1 MKIFIFSYDSTSKT
15 RKKTVDCFLIF
26 FLVPRDIGIQR
37 SVKLH
42 QNYGENG
49 EICDVSRFTCQQ
61 ADYVINNNLITTCNN
76 GMKFCRSKEILSP
89 RQQCRSQIPFKDFII
104 CTLITSV
111 DEIHQ
116 LFYEKLLKVGKV
128 VN

>member
-1 MKIFIFSYDSTSKT
+1 M
-15 RKKTVDCFLIF
+15 
-26 FLVPRDIGIQR
+26 
-37 SVKLH
+37 
-42 QNYGENG
+42 
-49 EICDVSRFTCQQ
+49 
-61 ADYVINNNLITTCNN
+61 INNNLITTCNN
-76 GMKFCRSKEILSP
+76 GMKFGRPKVLWKRQFNALIILSP

-128 VN
+128 VT